1 MERKNKKV
9 YNHARNQ
16 LVKLENVV
24 YIFSEIKAIMIST
37 FPRVGIQLN

>member
-1 MERKNKKV
+1 MEMENKSV

-24 YIFSEIKAIMIST
+24 FFFIFFEYKK
-37 FPRVGIQLN
+37 QL

>member
-1 MERKNKKV
+1 MEWKIKV

-24 YIFSEIKAIMIST
+24 CIFFFSEIKAIMIST
-37 FPRVGIQLN
+37 FP